1 MQPLTRRQFAALLGA
16 ASLTAAPGTFRFA
29 LIADTHIIDDFYTGP
44 EGSALDTESIFR
56 TAPRLATA
64 RNFINALTPPIE
76 KVFLIGDYF
85 HNYPSTEHDFYF
97 TNQTR
102 LDRAKLLTGGFQAP
116 VHLGFGN
123 HDYDVPRITRE
134 FSHDLFRSKFKTEPF
149 YAIDYKGF
157 RFLHLNNFL
166 GETWNPRSPKFAR
179 QTGSLGEAQLNWAEA
194 QLAERKPT
202 FIFIHFPLMIVAP
215 TERLD
220 YGLHPLLLKYQDNI
234 ERVVSGHFH
243 RWFDFEHK
251 YGPTHTVM
259 GATRY
264 DEHAMMLIE
273 ADPATGTHR
282 WLNEATVDWTTYYN
296 RSYPG

>member
-1 MQPLTRRQFAALLGA
+1 M
-16 ASLTAAPGTFRFA
+16 TAAPGTFRFA

-56 TAPRLATA
+56 TATRLATA
-64 RNFINALTPPIE
+64 RDFINALTPPME

-97 TNQTR
+97 KNQTR
-102 LDRAKLLTGGFQAP
+102 LDRAKLLTDGFQAP

-134 FSHDLFRSKFKTEPF
+134 FSHDLFRARFQTEPY
-149 YAIDYKGF
+149 YAVDYKGF

-166 GETWNPRSPKFAR
+166 GETWNPRSVKFAR
-179 QTGSLGEAQLNWAEA
+179 QTGSLGERQLNWAEA

-202 FIFIHFPLMIVAP
+202 FVLIHFPLMIVAP

-220 YGLHPLLLKYQDNI
+220 YGLYPLLLKYQDNI
-234 ERVVSGHFH
+234 QRVVSGHFH

-273 ADPATGTHR
+273 ADPSAGTHR
-282 WLNEATVDWTTYYN
+282 WLNQSTVDWTTYYN
-296 RSYPG
+296 RPYPG